1 MSLTL
6 GAIRLLVLGDS
17 ILLRARLTR
26 GLEQRSRGQRRKSVG
41 FGASRGRDQ
50 GLESRRQESEPLG

>member
-41 FGASRGRDQ
+41 FGANRG
-50 GLESRRQESEPLG
+50 